1 MATAAVFVYNLQ
13 CVRVQPLSPVCLFV
27 ILWTATCQAPLS
39 VRFSKLEYWSG
50 LPFPP
55 PGDLLNPE
63 IEPVSPALQADS
75 LPTEASGKASGI
87 LEFLEVLGWPKNCF
101 GFFH

>member
-63 IEPVSPALQADS
+63 TELVPFISPAMAGRFFS
-75 LPTEASGKASGI
+75 TSATETNTT
-87 LEFLEVLGWPKNCF
+87 L
-101 GFFH
+101 